1 LSITSRFLSIIG
13 LGIILILSASI
24 INSASAQQTPK
35 KVFGIKITSPA
46 RGQQVTPSGNNLT
59 VTGIASFNSTLDC
72 NVYVIVNDVKP
83 YHKALPIGITKPNNN
98 NTNDYSTW
106 KYNLV
111 PTYGVIKTG
120 ANKVTSKLICQKNNA
135 NAGNSSTP
143 LAKFYSINFTGTPT
157 TIIKQQERVLKHST
171 NSSNSKNTGGYS
183 LTTNNSNK
191 TVPIVKKQK
200 PSLLPINST
209 KITGAGGGNKTKTTT
224 ANVVVQTGNR
234 SQQTNRPSQSTVSAA
249 ALLSNAG
256 ISSSSSSNKGNTHTT
271 GTTTNSNSNSNINHG
286 HGKSVSSGASASST
300 KTDNHNLV
308 GENLVSRKQ
317 HSDNSPINEPIQ
329 TDSISKN
336 MSAHNN
342 NDIKKLSTPTN
353 LSTNR
358 VFIPK
363 TNTNDTRK
371 HVDQGVSPIRE
382 PQLPNGNDK
391 IPFVMATPIHHITNG
406 TTTSPASDQ
415 PVSVTLALNLVDKT
429 RVVGFN
435 SDIPIPSH

>member
-1 LSITSRFLSIIG
+1 MSIPSRFFSIIA

-24 INSASAQQTPK
+24 IDSASAQQAPQK

-46 RGQQVTPSGNNLT
+46 RGQQVGPSSNNLT

-83 YHKALPIGITKPNNN
+83 YHKALPIGVTNPNNNN
-98 NTNDYSTW
+98 NTNDYSIW

-111 PTYGVIKTG
+111 STYGVIKTG
-120 ANKVTSKLICQKNNA
+120 ANKITSKLICQKNNA

-143 LAKFYSINFTGTPT
+143 LAKFYSINITAAPT
-157 TIIKQQERVLKHST
+157 TTIKQLKHST
-171 NSSNSKNTGGYS
+171 NSSNSSNTGGYS

-200 PSLLPINST
+200 TSLLPINST
-209 KITGAGGGNKTKTTT
+209 KITGAGGGNKTTT
-224 ANVVVQTGNR
+224 ANMAVQTGNQ
-234 SQQTNRPSQSTVSAA
+234 SQQTNRPLQSTVNAA
-249 ALLSNAG
+249 TLLSKAG
-256 ISSSSSSNKGNTHTT
+256 IKSSSSSSNKGNTQTSATT
-271 GTTTNSNSNSNINHG
+271 NSNSNSNSNINHG

-300 KTDNHNLV
+300 KTDNHDLV
-308 GENLVSRKQ
+308 GENIVSGKQ
-317 HSDNSPINEPIQ
+317 QSNTSPVSEPIQ
-329 TDSISKN
+329 TDSINKN

-342 NDIKKLSTPTN
+342 NNDIKKLSSPTN
-353 LSTNR
+353 LSNNR

-363 TNTNDTRK
+363 TNTIDTKK
-371 HVDQGVSPIRE
+371 HVDQSVGPIQE
-382 PQLPNGNDK
+382 PKLPNGNDK
-391 IPFVMATPIHHITNG
+391 IPFVMATPVHHITNG
-406 TTTSPASDQ
+406 TTTSSPALDQ

-429 RVVGFN
+429 RVVGYN

>member
-1 LSITSRFLSIIG
+1 
-13 LGIILILSASI
+13 
-24 INSASAQQTPK
+24 
-35 KVFGIKITSPA
+35 VFGIKITSPA

-98 NTNDYSTW
+98 NTKDYSTW

-143 LAKFYSINFTGTPT
+143 LAKFYSINITGTPT
-157 TIIKQQERVLKHST
+157 TTIKQQERVLKHST
-171 NSSNSKNTGGYS
+171 NSGNSSNNTGGYS

-209 KITGAGGGNKTKTTT
+209 KITGAGGGDKTKTTT

-256 ISSSSSSNKGNTHTT
+256 ISSSSSYSNKGNTHTT

-342 NDIKKLSTPTN
+342 NNNIKKLSTPTN

-371 HVDQGVSPIRE
+371 HVDQGVSPTRE